1 MPEILKKL
9 LGLKFVM
16 YYLDNDSHNRPH
28 VHVEYGEHRAS
39 IAIDDIELLA
49 GYLPAKKLVKAE
61 KYIEQHKSEL
71 LNEWNKAVKGVTIKR
86 IN

>member
-28 VHVEYGEHRAS
+28 VHTEYGEYRAS
-39 IAIDDIELLA
+39 IAIDDIELLV
-49 GYLPAKKLVKAE
+49 GYLPAKQLVKAE
-61 KYIEQHKSEL
+61 KYIEQHQREL
-71 LNEWNKAVKGVTIKR
+71 LLEWNKAVKGVTIKR
-86 IN
+86 VN